1 MSMVQSIRQT
11 FVTRYATFSGRASRS
26 EYWYSVLFMLVVLGL
41 SIAGDA
47 AIGAVSGTEV
57 PVLTLVSGLAMV
69 LPSLAVT
76 VRRLHDIERT
86 GWWWFFGFVPF
97 IGWLV
102 LFVYSVLPGT
112 SSENRYGPAPR
123 AAMA

>member
-1 MSMVQSIRQT
+1 MSVTQSIRQT
-11 FVTRYATFSGRASRS
+11 FVTKYASFSGRAGRS

-41 SIAGDA
+41 SVLGDT
-47 AIGAVSGTEV
+47 AIGAASGTSI
-57 PVLTLVSGLAMV
+57 PMLTLVSSLALV

-76 VRRLHDIERT
+76 VRRLHDIGRT

-112 SSENRYGPAPR
+112 ASANRYGPAPR